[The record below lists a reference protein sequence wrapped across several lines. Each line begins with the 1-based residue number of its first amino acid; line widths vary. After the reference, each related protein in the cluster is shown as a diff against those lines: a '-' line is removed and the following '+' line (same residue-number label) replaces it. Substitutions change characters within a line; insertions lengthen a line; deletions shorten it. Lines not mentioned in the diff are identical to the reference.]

1 MTTDFWDGVASRI
14 GYDFSDVKIK
24 KVGLDPE
31 KEFSKYLEKVLG
43 KDKIVIDIGT
53 ADGQLPLMIADRA
66 KRIVAV
72 DISEIM
78 IKKAMENLGRTNV
91 GNVRFEVV
99 DARHLPFPDKSFD
112 VAISRRGPATSHT
125 DFLGEIYRVLKSGG
139 DFVEITIGE
148 RDKENIKKI
157 FGRGQNYEYLIE
169 NRREIVRKK
178 RMLEYVG
185 FGKIELKEI
194 DCVEYYETMEDLIF
208 LLQNTPIIPDFDI
221 KRDRDHIEE
230 IRDNLSTAMGIRTN
244 SHRIIIYAR
253 R

>member
-14 GYDFSDVKIK
+14 GYDFSSVKIK
-24 KVGLDPE
+24 KAGLDPE
-31 KEFSKYLEKVLG
+31 KEFFKDLEKILD

-53 ADGQLPLMIADRA
+53 ADGQLPLMIANRV

-72 DISEIM
+72 DISKIM
-78 IKKAMENLGRTNV
+78 IKKAVENLGRTNV
-91 GNVRFEVV
+91 GNVRFEVA

-112 VAISRRGPATSHT
+112 VAISRRGPVTSNT
-125 DFLGEIYRVLKSGG
+125 DFLGEVYRILKSGG
-139 DFVEITIGE
+139 EFVEITIGE

-169 NRREIVRKK
+169 NRREIARKK
-178 RMLEYVG
+178 RMLEDVG
-185 FGKIELKEI
+185 FEKTELKEI

-208 LLQNTPIIPDFDI
+208 LLENTPIIPDFDT
-221 KRDRDHIEE
+221 KKDRSRIEE
-230 IRDNLSTAMGIRTN
+230 IRDSLSTAMGIRTN

-253 R
+253 K